1 MDRMIFVNLP
11 VADLDVATRFY
22 TELGFR
28 LDERFTDEHA
38 AAVVVSDTICV
49 MLLVPTFF
57 AKFTPSPV
65 GDPRQTTQVVNCLSA
80 GTRAEVDDLVR
91 RAVAAGG
98 AEYRP
103 TQEDGGMYGRSFTDV
118 DGHAWEVMHMDV
130 TQMS

>member
-22 TELGFR
+22 TDLGFR

-49 MLLVPTFF
+49 MLLVPGFF
-57 AKFTPSPV
+57 AQFTPSPV

-80 GTRAEVDDLVR
+80 GTHAEVDDLVR

-118 DGHAWEVMHMDV
+118 DGHAWEVMYMDV

>member
-22 TELGFR
+22 TDLGFR

-38 AAVVVSDTICV
+38 ASVVVSDTICV
-49 MLLVPTFF
+49 MLLVPAFF
-57 AKFTPSPV
+57 AQFTPSPV
-65 GDPRQTTQVVNCLSA
+65 GDPRRSTQVVNCLSA
-80 GTRAEVDDLVR
+80 ASCEEVDALVR

-103 TQEDGGMYGRSFTDV
+103 TQEEGGMYGRSFTDV
-118 DGHAWEVMHMDV
+118 DGHAWEVMAMEV
-130 TQMS
+130 TPTS